1 MPENFY
7 LSDRIKKK
15 LPKQSDFQQEYT
27 GMRINKHFMIAAGTG
42 GGKTNALY
50 SYIIETSKPKK
61 GTFKHIFVVYKTEEP
76 LYEDLQEQLQDG
88 ITFVKSI
95 AELPDVDEFPD
106 SIVHNYK
113 YNFLVVFDDCVN
125 DKSKQDYEKVKKY
138 FTYGRKKGI
147 TICYLTQSFYTADSF
162 IRKQL
167 SYILLLGIKGKRDLN
182 NILSDFG
189 SLDADPDELYRVFKY
204 ATTPKN
210 DSDIPFLKICTEK
223 CPENQK
229 FTRDWTELIPFQ
241 SKNK

>member
-7 LSDRIKKK
+7 NSTRIKKK
-15 LPKQSDFQQEYT
+15 LPKQNDLQFQYT
-27 GMRINKHFMIAAGTG
+27 LMKLNKHFMIAAGTG

-50 SYIIETSKPKK
+50 SYLIETSKPKN
-61 GTFKHIFVVYKTEEP
+61 GTFKHIFIVYKTDEP
-76 LYEDLQEQLQDG
+76 LYDDLKEQIQDG

-95 AELPDVDEFPD
+95 SELLDVEEFPD
-106 SIVHNYK
+106 SIEHKYK

-125 DKSKQDYEKVKKY
+125 DKSKQDYDKVKKY

-167 SYILLLGIKGKRDLN
+167 SYILLLSIKGKRDLN

-189 SLDADPDELYRVFKY
+189 SLEAEPDELYRVFKY
-204 ATTPKN
+204 ATTPIN
-210 DSDIPFLKICTEK
+210 DNDIPFLKICTEK
-223 CPENQK
+223 CQENQK
-229 FTRDWTELIPFQ
+229 FTRDWIELIPFQ
-241 SKNK
+241 SKN

>member
-15 LPKQSDFQQEYT
+15 LPKQSDEQFQYT
-27 GMRINKHFMIAAGTG
+27 SMKINKHFMITAGTG

-61 GTFKHIFVVYKTEEP
+61 GTFKHIFVVFKTEEP
-76 LYEDLQEQLQDG
+76 LYEDLQEQLKDG

-95 AELPDVDEFPD
+95 SELPDVDEFPD

-223 CPENQK
+223 CHENQK
-229 FTRDWTELIPFQ
+229 FTRDWTELIPF
-241 SKNK
+241 

>member
-7 LSDRIKKK
+7 NSTRIKKK
-15 LPKQSDFQQEYT
+15 LPKQKDEQFQFT
-27 GMRINKHFMIAAGTG
+27 LMKLNKHFMIAAGTG

-50 SYIIETSKPKK
+50 SYIIETSKPKN
-61 GTFKHIFVVYKTEEP
+61 GTFKHIFIEYKTEEP
-76 LYEDLQEQLQDG
+76 LYEDLQEQLKYN

-95 AELPDVDEFPD
+95 SELPDVDQFPD
-106 SIVHNYK
+106 SIEHKYK

-125 DKSKQDYEKVKKY
+125 DKSKQDYDKVKKY

-189 SLDADPDELYRVFKY
+189 SLEAEPDELYRVFKY
-204 ATTPKN
+204 ATTPLN
-210 DSDIPFLKICTEK
+210 DNDIPFLKICTEK

-229 FTRDWTELIPFQ
+229 FTRDWTELISFQ
-241 SKNK
+241 SKK

>member
-1 MPENFY
+1 
-7 LSDRIKKK
+7 
-15 LPKQSDFQQEYT
+15 
-27 GMRINKHFMIAAGTG
+27 MIAAGTG

-50 SYIIETSKPKK
+50 SYLLETSKPNN

-76 LYEDLQEQLQDG
+76 LYEDLKEQLGKG
-88 ITFVKSI
+88 ISFYKSI
-95 AELPDVDEFPD
+95 ADLPSVDEFQD
-106 SIVHNYK
+106 AIDNDFKHQY
-113 YNFLVVFDDCVN
+113 LVCLDDCVN
-125 DKSKQDYEKVKKY
+125 DKDKASYTKVKNF

-189 SLDADPDELYRVFKY
+189 SLEAEPDELYRVFKY
-204 ATTPKN
+204 ATTPLN
-210 DSDIPFLKICTEK
+210 DNDIPFLKICTEK

-229 FTRDWTELIPFQ
+229 FTRDWIELIPFQ

>member
-7 LSDRIKKK
+7 NSTRIKKK
-15 LPKQSDFQQEYT
+15 LPKQKDEQFQYT
-27 GMRINKHFMIAAGTG
+27 LMKLNKHFMIAAGTG

-50 SYIIETSKPKK
+50 SYLIETSKPKN
-61 GTFKHIFVVYKTEEP
+61 GTFKHIFIVYKTDEP
-76 LYEDLQEQLQDG
+76 LYDDLKEQIQDG

-95 AELPDVDEFPD
+95 SELPDVDEFPD
-106 SIVHNYK
+106 SIEHKYK

-125 DKSKQDYEKVKKY
+125 DKSKQDYDKVKKY

-189 SLDADPDELYRVFKY
+189 SLEAEPDELYRVFKY
-204 ATTPKN
+204 ATTPLN
-210 DSDIPFLKICTEK
+210 DNDIPFLKICTEK

-229 FTRDWTELIPFQ
+229 FTRDWIELIPFQ
-241 SKNK
+241 SKN